1 MRLVSSILARA
12 LLGASAASL
21 LGACVELPPAEPL
34 LVTQRGAQRIL
45 TFEVESP
52 DPREGLNELI
62 IRVTEDGAPVGG
74 LEVQLELWMDDPSG
88 TYRAEVVFAM
98 PGTWT
103 VQLRADGEVGDSC
116 VIFVEVQ

>member
-1 MRLVSSILARA
+1 
-12 LLGASAASL
+12 
-21 LGACVELPPAEPL
+21 
-34 LVTQRGAQRIL
+34 VTQRGAQRIL

-52 DPREGLNELI
+52 DPSEGLNELT

-74 LEVQLELWMDDPSG
+74 LEVQLELWMDEHDHDAPPVLAEGDPSG